1 MITLKIKY
9 NTTEDSLN
17 LIREYQRQY
26 TICYKVIYK
35 SLKQGLLK
43 KEIKQKL
50 SSYNNID
57 LILNNSW
64 FMNCLF
70 YDVKCVLDEDNVCFN
85 KSLILKRVKHLI
97 SKEEFQ
103 QKKLFKLCSNG
114 EKDKKC
120 NRFFRFKDVNTIL
133 FKPNKRT
140 IIELNLQSLGK
151 NRIKILNKLTK
162 AQELNNELPITYKLD
177 SNYIYI
183 SFSENYLK
191 ENTVYK
197 FKENRIFAIDLNPN
211 YIGYS
216 IIDWKDPEKLDYK
229 LIDRGIISLKSLN
242 DIFFSM
248 KGKSIPSNDS
258 RKIKLNNKRKFE
270 VYEVSK
276 YLVNLAKHFGCEIFA
291 MEDLSII
298 PCDKQQGKKFN
309 SLCNNLWNRNKLEAN
324 IQKRCNIID
333 IKLQRVIANWSSVL
347 GNSLYRYTKLPDMI
361 LSSIEIS
368 RRAQEFSLQYLKK
381 QKEKQKN
388 IIFPSLTEKVRN
400 LLIQTMEVLD
410 SKFQFDKV
418 SEFCY
423 SLKKNLGNKY
433 RVPLDISRVFRQK
446 HLKYQ
451 LILFNKV

>member
-1 MITLKIKY
+1 M
-9 NTTEDSLN
+9 
-17 LIREYQRQY
+17 
-26 TICYKVIYK
+26 
-35 SLKQGLLK
+35 
-43 KEIKQKL
+43 
-50 SSYNNID
+50 
-57 LILNNSW
+57 
-64 FMNCLF
+64 
-70 YDVKCVLDEDNVCFN
+70 
-85 KSLILKRVKHLI
+85 
-97 SKEEFQ
+97 
-103 QKKLFKLCSNG
+103 
-114 EKDKKC
+114 
-120 NRFFRFKDVNTIL
+120 
-133 FKPNKRT
+133 
-140 IIELNLQSLGK
+140 GK
-151 NRIKILNKLTK
+151 NRIQILNKLIK
-162 AQELNNELPITYKLD
+162 AQELNNELPITYKFD

-183 SFSENYLK
+183 SFNENYLK

-291 MEDLSII
+291 MEDLSIV

-324 IQKRCNIID
+324 IQKRCNTIG

-347 GNSLYRYTKLPDMI
+347 GNSLYRDTKLPDMI